1 MNKEQKQIIKQW
13 REVNNQYMDNK
24 RYEQKAELQDSN
36 KARIYAAKKKQD
48 KLKTYKVMASQTQI
62 AQHEI
67 EVKAKNEKD
76 AEKIALETDINDWC
90 DYDTWNED
98 ALSVDEIEEVKD
110 E

>member
-1 MNKEQKQIIKQW
+1 MKSIQKKMWKVRKIMNNAQEL
-13 REVNNQYMDNK
+13 
-24 RYEQKAELQDSN
+24 KAHLQDSN
-36 KARIYAAKKKQD
+36 KQKLYEAKKKKD

-62 AQHEI
+62 AQYEI
-67 EVKAKNEKD
+67 EVKAKNEED
-76 AEKIALETDINDWC
+76 AEKIALETSVNDWC

>member
-1 MNKEQKQIIKQW
+1 MNNAQEL
-13 REVNNQYMDNK
+13 
-24 RYEQKAELQDSN
+24 KAHLQDSN
-36 KARIYAAKKKQD
+36 KARMYEEKKKKD

-62 AQHEI
+62 AQYEI
-67 EVKAKNEKD
+67 EVKAKNEED